1 MNGSLRVKTVKRLN
15 LYERF
20 KRIRVRMKYNDAY
33 INDAS
38 PFGKCNR
45 NVLQLR
51 LDNPALSLSSP
62 HVSTFFFRLRSSS
75 QLE

>member
-38 PFGKCNR
+38 PLENVIAMFCNF
-45 NVLQLR
+45 VSIIQLSHSVR
-51 LDNPALSLSSP
+51 
-62 HVSTFFFRLRSSS
+62 HTFLHFFSGCA
-75 QLE
+75 QAVN